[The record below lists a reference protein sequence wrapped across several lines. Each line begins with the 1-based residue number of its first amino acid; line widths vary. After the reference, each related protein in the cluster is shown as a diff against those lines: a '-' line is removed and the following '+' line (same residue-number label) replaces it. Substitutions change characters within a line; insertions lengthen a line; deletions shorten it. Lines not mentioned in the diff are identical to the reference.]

1 MEDYEYNKYLL
12 PVMYED
18 QKETDLIN
26 SIVKNILGQTIFVLS
41 KEQIDIER
49 NHILKLLITKDLKWS
64 YQKEWR
70 LIGDANF
77 KLKAPKIKRIIIG
90 SNANENDKSKM
101 IEICKMLNIKVD
113 LL

>member
-1 MEDYEYNKYLL
+1 
-12 PVMYED
+12 MYED

-49 NHILKLLITKDLKWS
+49 NHILKLLTTKDLKWS

-77 KLKAPKIKRIIIG
+77 KLKTPKIKRVIIG

-101 IEICKMLNIKVD
+101 NEICEKLNIKVD